1 MSITSVNSASGAQST
16 ANAVASAASSGSSPA
31 ATQAN
36 FLKLLVAQ
44 LNSQDP
50 MNPMDNAQMT
60 TQMAQLN
67 MVSGIDKLNTTVQ
80 SMATQFS
87 SMQALQGASIVGH
100 DVIINGSNL
109 ALTAGVG
116 KGAVNLAS
124 NADAVSVS
132 IMTPGGQVLDTIN
145 LGPQSAGQVPFSWTT
160 TSYANRTDLSF
171 KITAT
176 AGGQAIVAAPLMRA
190 TVVSA
195 NPSASGLSL
204 GLLGQSTPVAYS
216 DIVSIL

>member
-1 MSITSVNSASGAQST
+1 MSITSVNSTSSAQST
-16 ANAVASAASSGSSPA
+16 ANAVASAASSGSTPA

-67 MVSGIDKLNTTVQ
+67 MVSGIDTLNTTVQ

-100 DVIINGSNL
+100 DVIVNGSNL
-109 ALTAGVG
+109 ALNAGVG
-116 KGAVNLAS
+116 KGAINLAS
-124 NADAVSVS
+124 NADAVSVNVVTAS
-132 IMTPGGQVLDTIN
+132 GQVLDTIK

-160 TSYANRTDLSF
+160 STYANRTDLSF
-171 KITAT
+171 NVTAT
-176 AGGQAIVAAPLMRA
+176 AAGQAVVATPLMQA

-195 NPSASGLSL
+195 NPSATGLSL
-204 GLLGQSTPVAYS
+204 GLLGQSSPVAYR
-216 DIVSIL
+216 DVVSIL

>member
-1 MSITSVNSASGAQST
+1 MSISATSNAQST

-31 ATQAN
+31 TTQAN

-80 SMATQFS
+80 SMSTQFS
-87 SMQALQGASIVGH
+87 AMQALQGASIVGH
-100 DVIINGSNL
+100 DVIVNGSNL
-109 ALTAGVG
+109 ALNAGVG
-116 KGAVNLAS
+116 KGAINLAS
-124 NADAVSVS
+124 NADAVSVNVVTAS
-132 IMTPGGQVLDTIN
+132 GQVLDTIN

-160 TSYANRTDLSF
+160 SSYANRTDLSF
-171 KITAT
+171 NITAT
-176 AGGQAIVAAPLMRA
+176 AAGQAVVATPLMQA

-195 NPSASGLSL
+195 NPSTTGLTLS
-204 GLLGQSTPVAYS
+204 LLGQTNPVAYS
-216 DIVSIL
+216 DVVSIL